1 MAETGGDIGARMI
14 GAALL
19 SVDTYE
25 EVEADQNATMQ
36 AAAVVALA
44 AACMAIG
51 SWGGGLG
58 HAVWVAFIELGSWAV
73 VAGIAFV
80 VGDKVF
86 DGEATWGELL
96 RTLGFAKSA
105 GVLYLLGVV
114 PLFGALVTIP
124 VAIWVMVA
132 SFIALRQALDIS
144 NGKTI
149 LTWLLTALFYGVLKS
164 FPFFPF

>member
-1 MAETGGDIGARMI
+1 MADAGGDIGARMM

-19 SVDTYE
+19 NVDTYE

-36 AAAVVALA
+36 AAAVVALS

-51 SWGGGLG
+51 SWGGGLVYAG
-58 HAVWVAFIELGSWAV
+58 WVAVLELGSWAV
-73 VAGIAFV
+73 VAGLAFV

-86 DGEATWGELL
+86 NGEATWGELL
-96 RTLGFAKSA
+96 RTLGFAKAA
-105 GVLYLLGVV
+105 GVLYLLGVL
-114 PLFGALVTIP
+114 PLVGSLVTIG
-124 VAIWVMVA
+124 VAIWVMIA

-149 LTWLLTALFYGVLKS
+149 LTWLITALFYGVLKS